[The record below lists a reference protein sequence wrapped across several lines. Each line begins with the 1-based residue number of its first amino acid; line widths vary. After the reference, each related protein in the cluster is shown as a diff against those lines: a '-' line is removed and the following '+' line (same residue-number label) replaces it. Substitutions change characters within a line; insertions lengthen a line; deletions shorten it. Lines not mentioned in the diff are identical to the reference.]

1 MPEEIDDELTRLE
14 LRARQKQNRTRRD
27 SRPGLRGED
36 PALAGGVVDPPEP
49 ITHTNRRGEVYY
61 LHSGVSKT
69 GKPTYHFSRKE
80 AGNPVYE
87 IPGGFEVY
95 ENPDA
100 RVYPRRIPKKIVS
113 DEERRIVEAAMEA
126 ASVADYIVE
135 VKKDAITVFLGDL
148 TEDEFTDLADPRNM
162 LTDLIEKA
170 EKVGVLVPDEFRE
183 LISELAEGARAA
195 GPKPAELLEKVQT
208 YSPMLRFT
216 LQDKETR
223 SFDVERAWFTGG
235 EDEWLWLDGPAG
247 LRELASKYCRHLEKD
262 SFYDLC

>member
-1 MPEEIDDELTRLE
+1 MPEEIDDETRLE
-14 LRARQKQNRTRRD
+14 LGASQKQNRTRRD
-27 SRPGLRGED
+27 SRPGLRGEG
-36 PALAGGVVDPPEP
+36 PAP

-61 LHSGVSKT
+61 LRSGVSKT

-80 AGNPVYE
+80 AGNPVYD

-100 RVYPRRIPKKIVS
+100 RVFLRKIPKKIVS
-113 DEERRIVEAAMEA
+113 DEEKRIVEAAVEA
-126 ASVADYIVE
+126 AGVTDYIVE

-148 TEDEFTDLADPRNM
+148 TEDEFTDLADPGSM
-162 LTDLIEKA
+162 LADLLEKA
-170 EKVGVLVPDEFRE
+170 ESTGMQVPKDLRALV
-183 LISELAEGARAA
+183 SELAEGARAA

-216 LQDKETR
+216 LHDKETR

-235 EDEWLWLDGPAG
+235 EDAWLWLDGPAG
-247 LRELASKYCRHLEKD
+247 LRELASNYCRHLGKD
-262 SFYDLC
+262 SFYDLY